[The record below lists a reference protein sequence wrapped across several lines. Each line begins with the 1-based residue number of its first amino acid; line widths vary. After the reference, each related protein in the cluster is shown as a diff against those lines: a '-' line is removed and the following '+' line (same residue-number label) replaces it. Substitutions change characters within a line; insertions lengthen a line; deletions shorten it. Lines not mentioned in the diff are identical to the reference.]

1 MCCEC
6 VLCVLSMG
14 HRQVSS
20 ACVQQI
26 LAKRVFFFFLANVV
40 LKGCVVHFEVRG
52 AAHVSSEIVKVM
64 LVFIVLYQGFCG
76 ASFDT
81 RSAVLRA
88 IVSDVK
94 VCVGWS
100 CDRCSAS
107 V

>member
-1 MCCEC
+1 M
-6 VLCVLSMG
+6 
-14 HRQVSS
+14 
-20 ACVQQI
+20 
-26 LAKRVFFFFLANVV
+26 V